1 MYEKYRI
8 KLLCIK
14 ITEAMARKLYS
25 TDLTDQQWQILKP
38 LIPTPKAGGRPRT
51 VNIREVV
58 NAIFYILAG
67 GCTWR
72 LMPHDLPPWPTVYY
86 YFRCWRIAGLWQQ
99 MNQTLRQKVRFS
111 RGREATPSAAI
122 VDSQSVKTTEVA
134 QEVGYDGGKLVKG
147 HKRHILVDT
156 LGLLLQVVVS
166 AANVSEK
173 AGAKLLLEKIEG
185 QFPRLQKI
193 FADGGYD
200 GKDFIA
206 TVKEDYQLDWEVVKR
221 KPEKGFK
228 VLPWRWIVERT
239 LAWLIRY
246 RRLTIDYEVLPA
258 TSVAFI
264 YAAMVRLMLKRLA

>member
-8 KLLCIK
+8 ELLCIK
-14 ITEAMARKLYS
+14 ITKVMARKLYP
-25 TDLTDQQWQILKP
+25 TDLSDQQWHILKP
-38 LIPTPKAGGRPRT
+38 LIPTSKAGGRPRT
-51 VNIREVV
+51 VNMRDVV

-67 GCTWR
+67 GCAWR

-86 YFRCWRIAGLWQQ
+86 YFRRWRIAGLWQQ
-99 MNQTLRQKVRFS
+99 MNQTLRQKVRSS

-122 VDSQSVKTTEVA
+122 ADSQSVKTTEIA

-147 HKRHILVDT
+147 HKRHILVDI

-173 AGAKLLLEKIEG
+173 AGAKLLLAKIKG

-206 TVKEDYQLDWEVVKR
+206 AVKEDYQLDWEVVKR
-221 KPEKGFK
+221 KQERGFK

-239 LAWLIRY
+239 LAWLTRY

-258 TSVAFI
+258 TSEAFI
-264 YAAMVRLMLKRLA
+264 YAAMVRLMIRRLA